1 MKVKLLEDNS
11 LYGLKEGE
19 IVNIPDEIARGLIS
33 RGIAMKS
40 VDNEALDA
48 LKEAVLR
55 DEPKE

>member
-19 IVNIPDEIARGLIS
+19 IINIPDQIARELIS
-33 RGIAMKS
+33 KGIAMKA
-40 VDNEALDA
+40 VDNEALSA

>member
-33 RGIAMKS
+33 RGIAMKA
-40 VDNEALDA
+40 VDNEALSA

>member
-33 RGIAMKS
+33 RGIAMKA